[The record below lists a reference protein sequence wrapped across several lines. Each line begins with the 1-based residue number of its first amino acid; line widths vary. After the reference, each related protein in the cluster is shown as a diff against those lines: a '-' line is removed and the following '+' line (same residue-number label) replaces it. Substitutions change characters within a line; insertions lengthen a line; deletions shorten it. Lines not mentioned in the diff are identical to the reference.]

1 MSTRRTRAST
11 AETIDDLVRASSLI
25 FTGTVVAVG
34 RSNLR
39 VLEPRENLVL
49 VRVDSGLRVDPSLGD
64 IRGRVLTTETP
75 KVGELPPGTRAVFF
89 TQSWIHA
96 EE

>member
-49 VRVDSGLRVDPSLGD
+49 VARLGH
-64 IRGRVLTTETP
+64 GGTLFSET
-75 KVGELPPGTRAVFF
+75 VRECR
-89 TQSWIHA
+89 
-96 EE
+96 